1 MLWPPPPASL
11 TDLTPC
17 PWFGHWQRPEGRRAF
32 ALRRS
37 KHLARYFFHLRHRS
51 DQLLDREGVE
61 LGGIA
66 AARAAA
72 LNAARDTLSHDMRSG
87 ALDLRYRIDVED
99 EAGAEVYSIALR
111 DAFTIIEG

>member
-1 MLWPPPPASL
+1 MQVMAPPGGSL
-11 TDLTPC
+11 TNRPPLTRFRV
-17 PWFGHWQRPEGRRAF
+17 WHREGTE
-32 ALRRS
+32 LSPPGRS

-61 LGGIA
+61 LVGVA